1 MKEPYLLYILRSS
14 YCKSVLILSLIG
26 SYFLIPNKVFYGYGY
41 FLAGVFML
49 VFSFSITCIVRNIK
63 EKIKLSHTYKTSI
76 FSLFLGIV
84 GISAFQVC
92 GIGAPVCGATI
103 GLGVIFAIFP
113 AFFIDFLTDYS
124 YAIIILSIIMQ
135 LFALNFMKCLIVEEH
150 VKK

>member
-41 FLAGVFML
+41 FLAGAFML

-103 GLGVIFAIFP
+103 GLGIVSVIFP

-124 YAIIILSIIMQ
+124 HAIIIISIIMQ
-135 LFALNFMKCLIVEEH
+135 TAALYFMKCLRI
-150 VKK
+150 KDDAKQ